1 MPSCDDCDVMF
12 ENVHDLQNH
21 VKRWCPEH
29 QPPKREL
36 AEEDDTTANHNIP
49 VFQDFINVF
58 DGDIGV
64 GLMAV
69 IMSFNIL
76 WYIITILG
84 WIQYYLICSFAAE
97 LPWSSCGN
105 WWNTEQCRERTFYK
119 TDTSINTSLSI
130 SNVSIHNYTTLNST
144 VSTEFTS
151 AAEEFWIYNVLRKSE
166 GLEDM
171 GSMQWHLVLS
181 NFIGWIIVGA
191 CLIKGVQSLGKV
203 VYVTATAPYVLL
215 TIILIRGLTL
225 DGSING
231 IIWYLTP
238 DFEKLASPQVWLEA
252 AVQVFYSLGPAYG
265 GVITMASHNKFH
277 QKSSVD
283 TMICVIADGLT
294 AFYAGIVVFA
304 IIGYMAEESGST
316 VEEVAKASGLGLAFV
331 AYPEAV
337 SQMPL
342 PQLWAVLFFAMMLST
357 LLDSAFGV
365 VETVTHALAD
375 LFPMLAKY
383 PILTLVACCSF
394 WFVISLPF
402 SMQGGI
408 YLFQLA
414 DWYTCSFA
422 LLAIAFMESVV
433 IGWMY
438 GADRFSCDIQ
448 IMTNRPVGWLLRIL
462 WCLVIPF
469 VLIIAFF
476 VSLAMYKTPNYGDD
490 YVYQPYAIAIGMF
503 LALSPFIPAVLL
515 AFYEIYKATGTLKA
529 RIVFLLNPASTWQ
542 PIDPTAREIYRIRPY
557 IYEKTLTKRIRTNLL
572 GNKKTPCL

>member
-1 MPSCDDCDVMF
+1 
-12 ENVHDLQNH
+12 
-21 VKRWCPEH
+21 
-29 QPPKREL
+29 
-36 AEEDDTTANHNIP
+36 
-49 VFQDFINVF
+49 
-58 DGDIGV
+58 
-64 GLMAV
+64 
-69 IMSFNIL
+69 
-76 WYIITILG
+76 
-84 WIQYYLICSFAAE
+84 
-97 LPWSSCGN
+97 
-105 WWNTEQCRERTFYK
+105 
-119 TDTSINTSLSI
+119 
-130 SNVSIHNYTTLNST
+130 
-144 VSTEFTS
+144 
-151 AAEEFWIYNVLRKSE
+151 
-166 GLEDM
+166 M
-171 GSMQWHLVLS
+171 GSVQWHLVLS
-181 NFIGWIIVGA
+181 NFIGWIVVGA
-191 CLIKGVQSLGKV
+191 CLIKGVRSLGKV

-316 VEEVAKASGLGLAFV
+316 IEEVAKAS
-331 AYPEAV
+331 
-337 SQMPL
+337 
-342 PQLWAVLFFAMMLST
+342 
-357 LLDSAFGV
+357 
-365 VETVTHALAD
+365 VTHALAD

-383 PILTLVACCSF
+383 PILTLVACCSV
-394 WFVISLPF
+394 WFVIGLPF
-402 SMQGGI
+402 SMQGGV

-433 IGWMY
+433 IGWIY
-438 GADRFSCDIQ
+438 GADRFSYDIQ
-448 IMTNRPVGWLLRIL
+448 IMTNRPVGSLLRIL

-469 VLIIAFF
+469 VLIIAFL
-476 VSLAMYKTPNYGDD
+476 VSVAMYKTPNYGDD

-515 AFYEIYKATGTLKA
+515 VFYEIYKATGTFKE
-529 RIVFLLNPASTWQ
+529 RIVFLLKPASTWQ
-542 PIDPTAREIYRIRPY
+542 PIDHTAREIYCIRPY
-557 IYEKTLTKRIRTNLL
+557 VCEKTLAKRIRTNLL
-572 GNKKTPCL
+572 GDNKTPCL